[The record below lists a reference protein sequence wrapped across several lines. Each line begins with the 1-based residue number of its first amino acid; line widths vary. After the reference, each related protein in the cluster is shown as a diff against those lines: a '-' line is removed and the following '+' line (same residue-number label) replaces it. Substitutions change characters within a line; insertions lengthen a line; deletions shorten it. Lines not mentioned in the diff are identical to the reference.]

1 MTIFT
6 KLTQVKPEEFK
17 GAIWSFLFIF
27 ILMASYYVMKPVRD
41 SIPSDWGDQGLAVQ
55 WSVTFILSTIA
66 VSVYN
71 ICASRI
77 SLQKLVPSVFVFFAL
92 SFIAIYVFS
101 KFNLVDS
108 TLLGKIFYAWVSVFS
123 LYHISVFWSFTSQAY
138 SRSESKRIF
147 SFINTGASAGA
158 IAGSLFVTQYGKA
171 IQVELA
177 LLIVVC
183 ALIVVLP
190 MIRVLRKIHEETGQL
205 SETAKGNLS
214 RSRQGW
220 LAYLDLAINVMTI
233 LLGILATSRITQKFG
248 LATALSIVPF
258 FVAIF
263 MLLLTLNTEI
273 FVVLAIQFLRK
284 SGNYAITRPAR
295 EIAYT
300 GVSKEGRFKT
310 KPIIDVAVYRGGDV
324 FWAWIFVF
332 LGTKGLNLDSSGKLI
347 VGAAV
352 AVAWALVGI
361 SMGRRYERTRLE
373 KKNSLNDEAVENKA

>member
-71 ICASRI
+71 
-77 SLQKLVPSVFVFFAL
+77 
-92 SFIAIYVFS
+92 
-101 KFNLVDS
+101 
-108 TLLGKIFYAWVSVFS
+108 
-123 LYHISVFWSFTSQAY
+123 TSQAY

-190 MIRVLRKIHEETGQL
+190 MIRILRKIHEETGQL

-214 RSRQGW
+214 VNPFSGFKDLINDKLLLNIALFLFFFSGVNTFMYIFQTDLLAGHDTRSRQGW